1 LRHMGWPSQPP
12 ELVQTWLRSQLF
24 PQENHPVR
32 ETTISENSMKTRVS
46 KQQGRPRRKNE
57 GDRIW
62 IKRPLPMP
70 FQNRSAPE
78 QTIIPEVWEWEQN
91 LSQPAPIS
99 SSEEP
104 CRSTKESKSGVEAR
118 LENHP
123 DRVVA
128 GSAGSRK
135 ARVSQQQRRS
145 RRKNGGDRV
154 RVAWQPTLR
163 SSSGTSEILT
173 QRVHSGDES
182 GKPRIF
188 TLNDTQGE
196 QSQGPLAVQT
206 TQGQQPSPGDW
217 RPTLRHWTT

>member
-1 LRHMGWPSQPP
+1 MGWPSQPP
-12 ELVQTWLRSQLF
+12 ELVQTWLRSQLV
-24 PQENHPVR
+24 PQENHPVC
-32 ETTISENSMKTRVS
+32 ETTTSENSMKARVS
-46 KQQGRPRRKNE
+46 KQQGPSRRTNE

-70 FQNRSAPE
+70 FQNPSAPE
-78 QTIIPEVWEWEQN
+78 QTIRPEVWERERE
-91 LSQPAPIS
+91 LSQPVPMS
-99 SSEEP
+99 SSEQR

-123 DRVVA
+123 DRIVA

-135 ARVSQQQRRS
+135 ARVSQQQSRS
-145 RRKNGGDRV
+145 RRKTGGDRV

-173 QRVHSGDES
+173 QQVHAGDER

-188 TLNDTQGE
+188 TLKDTQGE
-196 QSQGPLAVQT
+196 QSHGPLAVQT